1 MPSAAAETI
10 RKPREGKKGLS
21 KHDFLLLDALWNDA
35 PFIDQGWI
43 AARPRRI
50 ETT

>member
-10 RKPREGKKGLS
+10 RKPREGKRVV